1 MGLLFY
7 HFIKL
12 NLQAPRNERNDREIS
27 WKLVFTD
34 SLLAMCTNRSLFG
47 SGVGRNMATDLRVA
61 IQHKKVEHAFNDI
74 SQLSINQKNSLH
86 MCIDL

>member
-1 MGLLFY
+1 MELLFY

-27 WKLVFTD
+27 WKLVITD

-47 SGVGRNMATDLRVA
+47 SCVGRNMATDRRVE

-74 SQLSINQKNSLH
+74 SQLIINQKNSLH